1 MFSLKIKS
9 FIILLINISFGLS
22 ILFFS
27 SACTAQKSRSLVDEL
42 NEKSYLFHYKDL
54 DSTNYYATK
63 ALKLS
68 EGYGAGHAE
77 ALNNIAFVSTA
88 KMNYNEA
95 KTQLFEAQK
104 VTDNQI
110 ELLISDIMFMRLCQ
124 RQSKNKEFYDYKQ
137 HAEERLERIK
147 EEEDVLNLHQRK
159 RLLFARTE
167 YYIILSTYFYYIGLN
182 ENSIEA
188 LQNIDPHGGIQ
199 RDTAQL
205 LNYYYS
211 IGSGGIVHKKDNYS
225 AKQEELDYLIN
236 CYTIAKKN
244 GFIYWEANALQSI
257 SESLSNPETGN
268 TLVMNNSSMLR
279 TIIPDNQ
286 FEDLLAKEIA
296 VKSVDLFK
304 KYGDVYQIAGSY
316 RTLAKSFWE
325 QGQYE
330 DALWCLEH
338 ALSDNIKIQQ
348 APDLVASIREQMSLA
363 YSAIDDK
370 QLSDYNRNIYLD
382 MQEITRQDRFLES
395 RAEQL
400 SKSSHQL
407 NIMVTSVVIMIL
419 LVILLLF
426 IFDRMKRRS
435 DRKFKI
441 TSLLSPLEQWEAEN
455 KQKLEE
461 FQDTCEDVKEQLY
474 QEQRY
479 VVMNKEKNIEQR
491 AKVSLVSN
499 TYPLIDRMV
508 NEIHK
513 LIINTSESTV
523 IRQQRLAYIS
533 ELANSINQTNTV
545 LTSWIQ
551 MHKGDISLRIE
562 SFPLQTIF
570 ELLKKNSMS
579 YQLKNINLNVVDT
592 SEVVK
597 ADKTLTLFMI
607 NTLADNARK
616 FTPSGGEVTIS
627 AKSLDDYVEVSII
640 DNGVGID
647 EEGLRNLFS
656 FKKIELKQSTSPVQ
670 GKGYGFGLMNCKGII
685 EKYKKVS
692 SIFKNCSIGAESE
705 VGKGS
710 RFYFTLPKGLKKTFL
725 VLFCS
730 ILSATSFGASNI
742 DKQEKLFIQK
752 AGEYADSAYY
762 SNLNE
767 TYELTLEFADSCI
780 AYLNKAYHTKHPK
793 SNILLK
799 ESGDP
804 NKAAELIWFAK
815 HVNTDYDIILDFRNE
830 SAVAALALN
839 RWDLYNYNNS
849 VYTQLFRIKSADNT
863 LGDYVKVM
871 QTSESNKNIAIILLI
886 LLLVLLIPAYYFL
899 YYRHEL
905 YYRFCIDKINR
916 INSILLSDTQNAKEK
931 LRLIETLW
939 SNSFNK
945 EQSNTRLHLLN
956 DIVNKI
962 KHSLKLECTLL
973 EQQNKD
979 LTLLKDELSKTKYE
993 ADSLYISNNL
1003 LDNSLSTFK
1012 HETMYYPSRI
1022 KQLIEQE
1029 DIEIKVVEELLH
1041 YYKELYSLFLLQAVS
1056 QLRSKMNV
1064 DTSTLKYLFSLI
1076 KKINQITILT
1086 IEEEPYDDKYVKVYI
1101 ELPANNLKEKEL
1113 KQMFTSET
1121 IDIRYLICRQ
1131 IIRELGEETNMRAV
1145 GIQAIERNNKQY
1157 IEIVFTTVI
1166 WKNLKSLL

>member
-1 MFSLKIKS
+1 M
-9 FIILLINISFGLS
+9 INISFSLS
-22 ILFFS
+22 IILFS
-27 SACTAQKSRSLVDEL
+27 SACTSKKSRSVVDEL
-42 NEKSYLFHYKDL
+42 NEKSYLFHYKNL

-137 HAEERLERIK
+137 YAEERLERIK

-188 LQNIDPHGGIQ
+188 LKKIDPHGGIQ

-225 AKQEELDYLIN
+225 AKQEELDYLFN
-236 CYTIAKKN
+236 CYTIAKKS

-257 SESLSNPETGN
+257 SESLSNPEIGSSF
-268 TLVMNNSSMLR
+268 VMNNTSMLR
-279 TIIPDNQ
+279 TLIPDNQ

-304 KYGDVYQIAGSY
+304 MYGDVYQTAGSY

-338 ALSDNIKIQQ
+338 ALNDNIKIQQ
-348 APDLVASIREQMSLA
+348 APDLVASIREQMSLT

-455 KQKLEE
+455 KQKLED
-461 FQDTCEDVKEQLY
+461 FQDTCEEVKEQLY

-491 AKVSLVSN
+491 AKVSLVSS

-513 LIINTSESTV
+513 LIINTSESTE
-523 IRQQRLAYIS
+523 IRQQRLTYIS

-579 YQLKNINLNVVDT
+579 YQLKNIKLNVVDT

-627 AKSLDDYVEVSII
+627 AKSLDDYVEVSIC

-647 EEGLRNLFS
+647 EEGLRSLFS
-656 FKKIELKQSTSPVQ
+656 FKKIELKQNLSSVQ
-670 GKGYGFGLMNCKGII
+670 GKGYGFGLMNCKGVI

-692 SIFKNCSIGAESE
+692 SIFKECLIGAESE
-705 VGKGS
+705 VEKGS

-730 ILSATSFGASNI
+730 VLSATSFGSSSI
-742 DKQEKLFIQK
+742 DKQEKTFIQK

-767 TYELTLEFADSCI
+767 TYALTLEFADSCI
-780 AYLNKAYHTKHPK
+780 VYLNKAYRVKHPK
-793 SNILLK
+793 SNLLLK
-799 ESGDP
+799 ENGNP
-804 NKAAELIWFAK
+804 NKAAELIWFVK

-849 VYTQLFRIKSADNT
+849 VYTQLFCIKSADNT

-886 LLLVLLIPAYYFL
+886 LLFVLLIPAYYFL

-956 DIVNKI
+956 DIVKKI
-962 KHSLKLECTLL
+962 KHSLNLECTLL

-1029 DIEIKVVEELLH
+1029 NIEIKVVEELLH

-1076 KKINQITILT
+1076 KKINQITTLT
-1086 IEEEPYDDKYVKVYI
+1086 IEEEPYGDKYVKVYI
-1101 ELPANNLKEKEL
+1101 ELPASNLKEKEL

-1145 GIQAIERNNKQY
+1145 GIQAIERNDKQY
-1157 IEIVFTTVI
+1157 IEIIFTTVI
-1166 WKNLKSLL
+1166 WKNLKLLL